1 MFLVKSS
8 AKYSFYG
15 VGKWQG
21 AKDIIHHEGTITFSF
36 ERHVGNIHK
45 GRPCTTKLRYSQ
57 KKVKNANI
65 WVQIATQSKTGR
77 GFGFSSKNLIIYLHM
92 CWISLIIST

>member
-57 KKVKNANI
+57 KKVKNANGYKSRHRAK
-65 WVQIATQSKTGR
+65 WVADSDLAQKIE
-77 GFGFSSKNLIIYLHM
+77 
-92 CWISLIIST
+92 